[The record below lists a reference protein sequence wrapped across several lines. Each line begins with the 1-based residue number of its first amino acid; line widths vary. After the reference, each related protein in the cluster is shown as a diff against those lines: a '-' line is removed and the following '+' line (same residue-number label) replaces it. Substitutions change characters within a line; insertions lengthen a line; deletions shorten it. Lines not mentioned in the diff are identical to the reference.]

1 LEEALAKVANTWKN
15 HVKSS
20 NAIFQSLSNIIMILE
35 KFYKKK
41 TLIQAKEPMR
51 SKLKSILS
59 NGIGQG
65 NDTQHDK
72 EK

>member
-1 LEEALAKVANTWKN
+1 
-15 HVKSS
+15 
-20 NAIFQSLSNIIMILE
+20 MILE